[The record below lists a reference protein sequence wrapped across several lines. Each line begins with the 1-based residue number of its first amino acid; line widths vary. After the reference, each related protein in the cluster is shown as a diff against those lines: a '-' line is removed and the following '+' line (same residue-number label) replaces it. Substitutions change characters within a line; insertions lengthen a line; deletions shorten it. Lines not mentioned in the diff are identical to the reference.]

1 MFRFKR
7 WIGFILY
14 VLILGACAMGAS
26 EEQGVG
32 SAAPPFEAEAPMEE
46 PASGEVEVVT
56 ESETAGGVSQPQAQE
71 QLIIRTGN
79 LEIVVEDTEAA
90 IDEIASRTNAT
101 GGWVVNSNV
110 FQRGTDKSGNMTI
123 RVPVE
128 QFDAM
133 MNEIEEMA
141 IEVLGSSTSGEDV
154 TEEYVDR
161 RARLQNL
168 EATADRVRSFLDE
181 AQNVE
186 EALAVNAELSR
197 LEGEIEA
204 MRGRIQF
211 LEQSAAYSTINVNIT
226 PDALAQ
232 PLEVGG
238 WRPTG
243 VVRDAFSAL
252 ITALQGLATILIWV
266 VITLVPLALIV
277 LLPIAAIFFF
287 IRRRRRSSS
296 APEAVESSGEA

>member
-1 MFRFKR
+1 MSKFKR
-7 WIGFILY
+7 WIGFILI

-26 EEQGVG
+26 EEQAVG
-32 SAAPPFEAEAPMEE
+32 GAAPSEAEAPMAE
-46 PASGEVEVVT
+46 PASGEVEVAT
-56 ESETAGGVSQPQAQE
+56 EGETTGGVSQPQVQE

-90 IDEIASRTNAT
+90 IDEIARRTNAT
-101 GGWVVNSNV
+101 GGWVVSSDV
-110 FQRGTDKSGNMTI
+110 FQRGTDKSGSMTI

-133 MNEIEEMA
+133 MNEIEAMA
-141 IEVLGSSTSGEDV
+141 TEVLGSSTSGEDV

-161 RARLQNL
+161 RARLENL

-181 AQNVE
+181 AENVE

-232 PLEVGG
+232 PIEVGS

-252 ITALQGLATILIWV
+252 ITALQGLATVLIWV
-266 VITLVPLALIV
+266 LVTLLPLALIV

-287 IRRRRRSSS
+287 IRRRRRSTSATAAADSS
-296 APEAVESSGEA
+296 SEA

>member
-1 MFRFKR
+1 MSKFKR
-7 WIGFILY
+7 WIGFILI

-26 EEQGVG
+26 EEQAVG
-32 SAAPPFEAEAPMEE
+32 GAAPSEAEAPMAE
-46 PASGEVEVVT
+46 PASGEVEVAT
-56 ESETAGGVSQPQAQE
+56 EGETTGGVSQPQVQE

-90 IDEIASRTNAT
+90 IDEIARRTNAT
-101 GGWVVNSNV
+101 GGWVVSSDV
-110 FQRGTDKSGNMTI
+110 FQRGTDKSGSMTI

-133 MNEIEEMA
+133 MNEIEA
-141 IEVLGSSTSGEDV
+141 LATEVLGSSTSGEDV

-161 RARLQNL
+161 RARLENL

-181 AQNVE
+181 AENVE

-232 PLEVGG
+232 PIEVGS

-252 ITALQGLATILIWV
+252 ITALQGLATVLIWV
-266 VITLVPLALIV
+266 LVTLLPLALIV

-287 IRRRRRSSS
+287 IRRRRRSTSATAAADSS
-296 APEAVESSGEA
+296 SEA